1 MGGSDDPQAAAAA
14 AAVTPADGDSNS
26 STGGDTSGGRQ
37 QQQLKDRRKLGETA
51 DSHEMVTQCGTHDL
65 RTQEGVLV
73 LTIVQAENLPNADAA
88 GGGSDPYVRVGLG
101 GQEYTTKVNR

>member
-1 MGGSDDPQAAAAA
+1 M
-14 AAVTPADGDSNS
+14 TPAEGDSNS
-26 STGGDTSGGRQ
+26 STGGDTSGGRR
-37 QQQLKDRRKLGETA
+37 QQLKDRRKLGEKF

-65 RTQEGVLV
+65 RTQEGALV